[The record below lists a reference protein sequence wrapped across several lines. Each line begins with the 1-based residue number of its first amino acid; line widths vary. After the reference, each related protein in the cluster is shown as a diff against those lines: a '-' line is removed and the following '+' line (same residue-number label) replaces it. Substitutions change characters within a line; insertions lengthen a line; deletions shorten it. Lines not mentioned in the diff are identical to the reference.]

1 MNQAVDITNRRNWV
15 ASVTLIVKTAKPR
28 CHVVVYYQLDQTQRL
43 TVMVGGTGSAY
54 SSQPSVTTL
63 TGYRAAF

>member
-1 MNQAVDITNRRNWV
+1 M